1 MALFVGFELLAVRA
15 EVNGE
20 VGDLEQRLRRPPQLR
35 SILASVLKDNSP
47 GENEVA
53 VEPSM
58 PQTSSIARH

>member
-35 SILASVLKDNSP
+35 SILASVLKDHSA
-47 GENEVA
+47 GEDEVA
-53 VEPSM
+53 VEPGM
-58 PQTSSIARH
+58 PQASSIARH